1 MENLRC
7 PTSLVERI
15 PRKHP
20 RFPLVARVE
29 NMAGGKS
36 MTGRTGDI
44 SVGGIL
50 VLSRDTL
57 EPKSEVRVRFDL
69 PSGRRVDVQ
78 GEVVH
83 STPGVRMGIKFLAL
97 NHDDQ
102 EAIAEYAEQVKPYK
116 RRSVRLPRNFAVSL
130 RWQDLDGN
138 WHEQLAETVLIT
150 KHGGMIMTPARL
162 KPGADTIVSWPE
174 AGREAEARIVFRQ
187 LRGADSLSELG
198 FEFLSS
204 ENFWGIEFPTDTP
217 LWDMLTR

>member
-1 MENLRC
+1 MENLRS
-7 PTSLVERI
+7 PTSLLGRN

-29 NMAGGKS
+29 NLAGGIS

-44 SVGGIL
+44 SLGGIL

-57 EPKSEVRVRFDL
+57 EPKTGVRVRFEL
-69 PSGRRVDVQ
+69 PSGRQVDIE

-97 NHDDQ
+97 NRDDQ

-116 RRSVRLPRNFAVSL
+116 RRSARLPRHYAVSL
-130 RWQDLDGN
+130 RWQDLDAN
-138 WHEQLAETVLIT
+138 WHEEPAETVLIA
-150 KHGGMIMTPARL
+150 KHGGMIKTLARL

-187 LRGADSLSELG
+187 LRGPDSLSELG
-198 FEFLSS
+198 FEFLTS